1 MIPTITLR
9 HALDNPDLFGR
20 VLEGDSWATWRVVML
35 ATMGEP
41 LSETGLEFGSRIKYG
56 APT

>member
-1 MIPTITLR
+1 MKPTVTLR

-41 LSETGLEFGSRIKYG
+41 LTDTEREIFGRVASTAR
-56 APT
+56 